1 VDGLETGFLA
11 EKDLYLDVVRSG
23 EDDCVGFVIECDGAL
38 LDESIMRTFKEDIAA
53 EVGKIVA
60 VLEREWLDL
69 RG

>member
-1 VDGLETGFLA
+1 M
-11 EKDLYLDVVRSG
+11 
-23 EDDCVGFVIECDGAL
+23 IECDGAL

>member
-1 VDGLETGFLA
+1 
-11 EKDLYLDVVRSG
+11 
-23 EDDCVGFVIECDGAL
+23 VIECDGAL
-38 LDESIMRTFKEDIAA
+38 LDESIMRTFAGDIAA